1 MAEALVVEHGMSV
14 RRACRVVRLAQR
26 SWYRPPA
33 EALAADAEVIEALQA
48 IVARHGRWGFW
59 KCFRRL
65 RLDGHGWNHKRVW
78 RVYCALGLNLP
89 RRTKKRLPR
98 RERQTLEVP
107 MQANALWS
115 MDFMADTLYGGRR
128 FRTLNVLDEGVREG
142 LAIEIDTSLR
152 AERVVRVLEQLKEY
166 RGLPQ
171 AIRCDNGPEYTAQPV
186 VDWCRAHG
194 IELRYIQPGKP
205 NQNAYIERFNKTY
218 RTEVLDAHLFEDLD
232 QVREITDTWL
242 QRYNDERPHES
253 LGNLPPSLYRAQ
265 RERETSPYECT
276 T

>member
-1 MAEALVVEHGMSV
+1 MVEHGMSV
-14 RRACRVVRLAQR
+14 RRACRVARLPQR
-26 SWYRPPA
+26 SWYRQPA
-33 EALAADAEVIEALQA
+33 DALAGDAEVIAALQA

-65 RLDGHGWNHKRVW
+65 RLDGHPWNHKRVW
-78 RVYCALGLNLP
+78 RVYCQLKLNLP

-128 FRTLNVLDEGVREG
+128 FRTLNVLDEGVREA

-152 AERVVRVLEQLKEY
+152 AERVVRVLEQLKDW
-166 RGLPQ
+166 RGLPR

-186 VDWCRAHG
+186 VDWCRDHG

-205 NQNAYIERFNKTY
+205 NQNAYY
-218 RTEVLDAHLFEDLD
+218 RTLQQDLPHRGARRPSVRGSGSGSGDHRHLATTL
-232 QVREITDTWL
+232 QQRTPARVAREPAAEPLSPTM
-242 QRYNDERPHES
+242 RA
-253 LGNLPPSLYRAQ
+253 GNLSL
-265 RERETSPYECT
+265 
-276 T
+276 